1 MINGSAL
8 NFCDK
13 NRDHRIRIFKTKG
26 AIDLDATKR
35 F

>member
-1 MINGSAL
+1 MINGRAL
-8 NFCDK
+8 KVCYK